1 MRFRVEVICVNDEG
15 TEQRHGVMEMERREL
30 AMETL
35 GLSLAEGKAILRGVQ
50 DFVAS
55 QQISEDLQRRCS
67 CPNCGQR
74 YHSKEA
80 GTRTVETV
88 FGPVAVSNPRWERC
102 SGEREGPKSFR
113 PTATWL
119 TGRTV
124 RRSVNCLYYR
134 RSSFETVEAVED
146 ARLGIASSSR

>member
-1 MRFRVEVICVNDEG
+1 MKFRVEVICVNDEG
-15 TEQRHGVMEMERREL
+15 AEQRHDVMEMERREL

-55 QQISEDLQRRCS
+55 QQSSEDLQRRRS

-80 GTRTVETV
+80 GTSTVETV
-88 FGPVAVSNPRWERC
+88 LGPVTVANPRWERC
-102 SGEREGPKSFR
+102 PGQREGP
-113 PTATWL
+113 
-119 TGRTV
+119 
-124 RRSVNCLYYR
+124 
-134 RSSFETVEAVED
+134 
-146 ARLGIASSSR
+146 